1 MHFSDRAKQWW
12 KARTRLIVPLPTC
25 PVWCR
30 SLVSQSRFLTIKREK
45 ERDCFINAI
54 WLTLN
59 RPACVQQTL
68 SVRNTCLECCLLS
81 LISAAKIISQ
91 TKPLITQY
99 SDSHGHQG
107 APERQHKPSLLYTHI
122 EGWRWGRHRRMT
134 AKNNG
139 CQETQTQK
147 HGAFHMQNPLR
158 MRPTD
163 KEHGMCLCAQLRVR
177 HNVCSDTLGFS
188 STGRVYLQQSVLF
201 WKACCGLCTH

>member
-1 MHFSDRAKQWW
+1 M
-12 KARTRLIVPLPTC
+12 
-25 PVWCR
+25 
-30 SLVSQSRFLTIKREK
+30 
-45 ERDCFINAI
+45 I

-68 SVRNTCLECCLLS
+68 SERYTCLECCSLS

-91 TKPLITQY
+91 TKPLITHSIQTPMGTR
-99 SDSHGHQG
+99 GHS
-107 APERQHKPSLLYTHI
+107 ERQHKPPLLYTLI

-139 CQETQTQK
+139 CQETQTQMQ
-147 HGAFHMQNPLR
+147 GAFHMQNPLR

-163 KEHGMCLCAQLRVR
+163 KEHGICLCAQLRVR

-201 WKACCGLCTH
+201 WKACCGLCTHSLELNILQK